1 MQENGLLELDLK
13 GLEVEEI
20 EVFLQEGS
28 KGVPALGASCS
39 TICYWLCCTPS
50 CNQLPPDVQ
59 TQQQQ
64 PTVESSLEIPKD

>member
-1 MQENGLLELDLK
+1 MQDNGLLELDLK

-50 CNQLPPDVQ
+50 CNAQPIEEAK
-59 TQQQQ
+59 QQ
-64 PTVESSLEIPKD
+64 PSVESSLEIPED